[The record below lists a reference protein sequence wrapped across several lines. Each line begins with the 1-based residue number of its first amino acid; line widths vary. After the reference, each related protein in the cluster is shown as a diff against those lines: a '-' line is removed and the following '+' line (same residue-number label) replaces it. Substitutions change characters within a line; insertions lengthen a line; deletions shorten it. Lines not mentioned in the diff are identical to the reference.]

1 MGFLFGSRKAS
12 DLLSRSLHERGFL
25 FKRSF
30 SDKLSK
36 SFHGGGDVFRREST
50 TSESLFDVDG
60 TVSSRGTAAPVYL
73 KSCLK
78 KRKSLSG
85 LDLEVSSSPAT
96 ENRDSAIYK
105 SQLSTSRK
113 TCSKRILFN
122 VVQVREYVPDLS
134 HNPTVK
140 DGIAVGLGWLY
151 IEKDTLK
158 IDEYERMQPPRVK
171 CDTELLLNYA
181 DKLRILRAGGFDMN
195 SVKKAMLITK
205 KARNLRAQT
214 LKKLR
219 AEDKEFVEQMKKLER
234 GKRQQKL
241 NSTKESTKR

>member
-85 LDLEVSSSPAT
+85 LDLVVSSSPAT
-96 ENRDSAIYK
+96 ENRDS
-105 SQLSTSRK
+105 SRK

-122 VVQVREYVPDLS
+122 AVQVREYVPDLS

-140 DGIAVGLGWLY
+140 DGIAVGIGWLY